1 MKRIVISTLIGLSLS
16 FACISCA
23 STPSASAEVGL
34 VRFGAGSVDDD
45 PSQPNKAAAPGMMQK
60 VKLEELLAQ
69 ARIHEQN
76 LDDKLVAWDIPGAL
90 GEFDAI
96 VDLVGRVKAAAPR
109 IQENRDKILASLDSL
124 GIEAVGAPLDTMAGT
139 AFKTNFSVRVYA
151 RTADAKKPIPSFEFM
166 VIYPSATPVAGS
178 ASSTAAGSASPS
190 PATAPSPTRETATAT
205 ATATTAASVTAT
217 AKSGPDGV
225 ASFAAPAPAK
235 AGKGKLVFASALSTR
250 DPDLASA
257 IAKRNETGKLSL
269 SFPHI
274 VVTGARKMPTTIAI
288 LDFDKAGKP
297 IGSSSTTA
305 TSLLM
310 PLVKR
315 GFGRIGMAD
324 FPGQLAAG
332 DEAALIKAAK
342 AQFGSGVQRFIYGTT
357 RVIASAQGAEGLWT
371 ATLEAKVSVWDF
383 TEDRVVYSTTLTQ
396 TESAKTEGVAIDSA
410 RKKLAAETLFD
421 DLYYNM

>member
-1 MKRIVISTLIGLSLS
+1 MNRIAVSVLIGLAVT
-16 FACISCA
+16 FACASCA
-23 STPSASAEVGL
+23 STPSATAEVGL
-34 VRFGAGSVDDD
+34 VRYGAGSVDEDV
-45 PSQPNKAAAPGMMQK
+45 SQPNKAAAPGMMQK

-76 LDDKLVAWDIPGAL
+76 LDEKLTAWDIPGAL

-109 IQENRDKILASLDSL
+109 IQENREKILASLDSL
-124 GIEAVGAPLDTMAGT
+124 VIEAVGAPVDTIAGT
-139 AFKTNFSVRVYA
+139 AFKKDFSVRVLA
-151 RTADAKKPIPSFEFM
+151 QTADAKKPIASYEFK
-166 VIYPSATPVAGS
+166 VVYPGS
-178 ASSTAAGSASPS
+178 A
-190 PATAPSPTRETATAT
+190 PATAPATAT
-205 ATATTAASVTAT
+205 APTATTTNPTAVST
-217 AKSGPDGV
+217 VRSGTDGV
-225 ASFAAPAPAK
+225 ATFTAPAPAK
-235 AGKGKLVFASALSTR
+235 AGKGQLSFASALSTR

-274 VVTGARKMPTTIAI
+274 AVTGARKMPTTIAI
-288 LDFDKAGKP
+288 LDFNKDGKP

-315 GFGRIGMAD
+315 GFSRIGMAD
-324 FPGQLAAG
+324 FPSQLAAG

-342 AQFGSGVQRFIYGTT
+342 AQFGSGVQRFIFGTT
-357 RVIASAQGAEGLWT
+357 RVSTSAQGTDGLWT

-383 TEDRVVYSTTLTQ
+383 TEDRAVYTTTLTQ
-396 TESAKTEGVAIDSA
+396 TESAKTEAAAIDAA
-410 RKKLAAETLFD
+410 RKKLAAETLFE

>member
-1 MKRIVISTLIGLSLS
+1 MNRIAVSVLMGLTLS
-16 FACISCA
+16 FSFMSCA
-23 STPSASAEVGL
+23 TAPSSNAEVGL

-45 PSQPNKAAAPGMMQK
+45 PSSANKAAAPGMMQK
-60 VKLEELLAQ
+60 VKIEELLAQ

-76 LDDKLVAWDIPGAL
+76 LDDKLTAWDIPGAL
-90 GEFDAI
+90 GELDAI

-109 IQENRDKILASLDSL
+109 IQENRDKILAALDSL
-124 GIEAVGAPLDTMAGT
+124 VIEAVGAPVDTIAGT
-139 AFKTNFSVRVYA
+139 AFKKDFSVRVSA
-151 RTADAKKPIPSFEFM
+151 QTADSKKPISSYEFN
-166 VIYPSATPVAGS
+166 VIYPG
-178 ASSTAAGSASPS
+178 STAANP
-190 PATAPSPTRETATAT
+190 
-205 ATATTAASVTAT
+205 TAASTASAGAS

-225 ASFAAPAPAK
+225 AAFTAPAPAK
-235 AGKGKLVFASALSTR
+235 AGKGHLVFASALSTR

-274 VVTGARKMPTTIAI
+274 AVTGARKMPTTIAI
-288 LDFDKAGKP
+288 LDYNKDGKP

-315 GFGRIGMAD
+315 GFNRIGMAD
-324 FPGQLAAG
+324 FPSQLAAG

-342 AQFGSGVQRFIYGTT
+342 AQFGSGVQRFIFGTT
-357 RVIASAQGAEGLWT
+357 RVIASSQGADGLWT

-383 TEDRVVYSTTLTQ
+383 TEDRAVYTTTLTQ
-396 TESAKTEGVAIDSA
+396 TESAKTEAAAIDSA
-410 RKKLAAETLFD
+410 RKKLASETLFE

>member
-1 MKRIVISTLIGLSLS
+1 
-16 FACISCA
+16 
-23 STPSASAEVGL
+23 

-45 PSQPNKAAAPGMMQK
+45 PSSANKAAAPGMMQK
-60 VKLEELLAQ
+60 VKIEELLAQ

-76 LDDKLVAWDIPGAL
+76 LDDKLTAWDIPGAL
-90 GEFDAI
+90 GELDAI

-109 IQENRDKILASLDSL
+109 IQENRDKILAALDSL
-124 GIEAVGAPLDTMAGT
+124 VIEAVGAPVDTIAGT
-139 AFKTNFSVRVYA
+139 AFKKDFSVRVSA
-151 RTADAKKPIPSFEFM
+151 QTADSKKPISSYEFN
-166 VIYPSATPVAGS
+166 VIYPG
-178 ASSTAAGSASPS
+178 STAANP
-190 PATAPSPTRETATAT
+190 
-205 ATATTAASVTAT
+205 TAASTASAGAS

-225 ASFAAPAPAK
+225 AAFTAPAPAK
-235 AGKGKLVFASALSTR
+235 AGKGHLVFASALSTR

-274 VVTGARKMPTTIAI
+274 AVTGARKMPTTIAI
-288 LDFDKAGKP
+288 LDYNKDGKP

-315 GFGRIGMAD
+315 GFNRIGMAD
-324 FPGQLAAG
+324 FPSQLAAG

-342 AQFGSGVQRFIYGTT
+342 AQFGSGVQRFIFGTT
-357 RVIASAQGAEGLWT
+357 RVIASSQGADGLWT

-383 TEDRVVYSTTLTQ
+383 TEDRAVYTTTLTQ
-396 TESAKTEGVAIDSA
+396 TESAKTEAAAIDSA
-410 RKKLAAETLFD
+410 RKKLASETLFE